1 MQEALVQYGKY
12 DVQAI
17 ITQATGA
24 FFVDVSHAVQM
35 HDCLKILEAP
45 SLGHLLNMSSREVTN
60 GNGAM
65 PAFGEKLGPDD
76 IEAGLQVQGWT

>member
-1 MQEALVQYGKY
+1 M
-12 DVQAI
+12 
-17 ITQATGA
+17 
-24 FFVDVSHAVQM
+24 DVSHAVQM
-35 HDCLKILEAP
+35 HDCLKVLKAP
-45 SLGHLLNMSSREVTN
+45 SLGHMFNMSSREVTN